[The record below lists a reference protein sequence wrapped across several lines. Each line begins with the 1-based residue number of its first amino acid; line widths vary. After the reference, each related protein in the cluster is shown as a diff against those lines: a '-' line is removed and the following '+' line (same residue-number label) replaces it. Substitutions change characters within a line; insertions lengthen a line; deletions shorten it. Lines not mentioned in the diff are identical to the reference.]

1 VGGKMAIN
9 ISTKKPLWPKVLD
22 RYIVK
27 EVISFVALAVA
38 ALTIMLIMETLFEL
52 MEMLINKKVA
62 WQYIVKLLAYRLP
75 AFLVVTFPISLL
87 ASSELAI
94 GRLST
99 DGEITAMRAGGISLR
114 RIMIPFLIAA
124 FGISILAFIINDY
137 IVPEAN
143 HISQNIIREIVL
155 KKGPPHIR
163 RNVFFRDAENRYFY
177 VNRFDEKNMIM
188 QDIMIYEL
196 TREKFPRMITAKKGT
211 WVTDTWKLENGTI
224 YNYDK
229 EGKIT
234 YEMSFTNMDIIVK
247 DDLAKFFKNQR
258 TPQEMSSKELKQ
270 QIDILQQVGADTKNF
285 EVDLYLKYS
294 IPFSGLIFVLLGV
307 PLGLRVKR
315 GSKATGV
322 IISIVLVLLYYILLS
337 TTRSLG
343 RGGIFSPILAAWF
356 PNMVFGL
363 LGVFIMLGSEKK

>member
-1 VGGKMAIN
+1 MAIN
-9 ISTKKPLWPKVLD
+9 KSINKFPRPKILD

-27 EVISFVALAVA
+27 EVMNFVALAVA
-38 ALTIMLIMETLFEL
+38 VLTIMLIMETLFEL
-52 MEMLINKKVA
+52 MEMLINKKVG
-62 WQYIVKLLAYRLP
+62 WPYIVKLLVYRLP

-114 RIMIPFLIAA
+114 RIIIPFLVAA
-124 FGISILAFIINDY
+124 LAISILAFLINDY

-155 KKGPPHIR
+155 MKGPPHIR

-188 QDIMIYEL
+188 QDIMVYEL
-196 TREKFPRMITAKKGT
+196 TRERFPRMITAKKGM

-224 YNYDK
+224 YNYDE
-229 EGKIT
+229 EGRIT
-234 YEMSFTNMDIIVK
+234 YEMSFSNMDIMVK
-247 DDLAKFFKNQR
+247 EDLEKFFRNQR
-258 TPQEMSSKELKQ
+258 TPQEMSSSELRQ
-270 QIDILQQVGADTKNF
+270 QISILQQAGADTKNF
-285 EVDLYLKYS
+285 EVDFHMKYS
-294 IPFSGLIFVLLGV
+294 IPFTGLIFVLLGV
-307 PLGLRVKR
+307 PLGLRVKK
-315 GSKATGV
+315 GSKATGI

-337 TTRSLG
+337 TTRSFG
-343 RGGIFSPILAAWF
+343 RGGMLTPVLAAWL
-356 PNMVFGL
+356 PNIIFGI
-363 LGVFIMLGSEKK
+363 LGVIIIFWAEKK